1 MTLSAR
7 GAVAGLLLLVCAV
20 SCQSARSQGEHSAP
34 AKPPFGSEPQGRRQ
48 AAVTHIV
55 LVWLKTPGDEAA
67 RRRVI
72 ERSASFDSIPGV
84 VRVTS
89 GTPLPSTRPVVDSSY
104 DVAVVMTFASEAAL
118 RAYDAHPTHRRA
130 AEEVLRPL
138 ARKILIYDF
147 K

>member
-20 SCQSARSQGEHSAP
+20 SCQSARSQGEHSAS
-34 AKPPFGSEPQGRRQ
+34 AKPQ

-72 ERSASFDSIPGV
+72 ETSASFDSIPGV

-147 K
+147 Q